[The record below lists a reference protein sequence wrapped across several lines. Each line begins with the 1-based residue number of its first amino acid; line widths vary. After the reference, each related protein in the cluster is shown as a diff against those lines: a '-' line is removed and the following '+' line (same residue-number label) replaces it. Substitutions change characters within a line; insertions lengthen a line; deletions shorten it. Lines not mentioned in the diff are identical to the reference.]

1 MATNAKFIPSNG
13 RQFEEVAM
21 ETIEGKHFAEAG
33 KAVPVLRIPAGAFIT
48 AIALATEAPLDAEL
62 SIGNAATPAL
72 YGKATAATAAGVAAV
87 TVAPAAALVTGDGK
101 VFLTPTAAATTGKA
115 HLIVKYVVP
124 GRANTVVPLHA

>member
-1 MATNAKFIPSNG
+1 MATNEKFIPSNG

-33 KAVPVLRIPAGAFIT
+33 KAVPVLRIPSGAFIT
-48 AIALATEAPLDAEL
+48 SIALATEAPLDAEL
-62 SIGNAATPAL
+62 SIGTATTPAA
-72 YGKATAATAAGVAAV
+72 YGKAAIAAAAGVAPVAV
-87 TVAPAAALVTGDGK
+87 PAAATLVTGDGK
-101 VFLTPTAAATTGKA
+101 VFLTPTAAATVGKA